1 MKASNTY
8 DNFNHI
14 KDYKPSHFE
23 ILCKMVGWPLT
34 AFLQK
39 DLDILAKISHIR
51 VKEGYANDQ
60 GLRKYYLNIYS

>member
-1 MKASNTY
+1 
-8 DNFNHI
+8 
-14 KDYKPSHFE
+14 
-23 ILCKMVGWPLT
+23 MVGWPLT